1 MMMELNEI
9 LRTAVDRKASD
20 ILLITGLPVS
30 LKIDESIM
38 RLNDTRLSPENT
50 EGLIRQIYGMA
61 NRPINKV
68 LTEQGD
74 DDFSFSVT
82 QLSRFR
88 VNAFKQRGSYSAVI
102 RVLSFELPNR
112 LTLGIP
118 DAVIGLSDRK
128 KGLVLVTGPAG
139 SGKSTT
145 LACMVDH
152 INKTRSAHI
161 ITIEDPIEY
170 LHKHNKSVVTQ
181 RELNVD
187 TISYDEA
194 LRAAMRQAPNV
205 ILLGEMRDYETMRA
219 ALTAAETGHLVIST
233 LHTTGT
239 ASTIDRIVDA
249 FPPSQQAQVRIQL
262 AMILQGVVSQ
272 QLIPKIGGGV
282 APAFE
287 IMIVNNAIRNMIRE
301 GKTHQ
306 IDSVIYSG
314 RSEGMITMD
323 ASICEL
329 TEKGKITVQNAEIFC
344 INPEQVMRKL
354 QKQ

>member
-1 MMMELNEI
+1 MELHEI
-9 LRTAVDRKASD
+9 LRMAVDKKASD
-20 ILLITGLPVS
+20 VLFITGLPVS
-30 LKIDESIM
+30 LKIDESII
-38 RLNDTRLSPENT
+38 RLNDKKLSPEDT
-50 EGLIRQIYGMA
+50 EGMVRQVYGLA
-61 NRPINKV
+61 GRTFNKV
-68 LTEQGD
+68 LAEQGD
-74 DDFSFSVT
+74 DDFSFSVA

-88 VNAFKQRGSYSAVI
+88 VNAFRQRGSYSAVV
-102 RVLSFELPNR
+102 RVLSFELPDR
-112 LTLGIP
+112 VLLGIP
-118 DAVIGLSDRK
+118 DAVIGLADRK

-145 LACMVDH
+145 LACMVNH

-170 LHKHNKSVVTQ
+170 LHRHNKSVVTQ

-187 TISYDEA
+187 TLSYDAA

-205 ILLGEMRDYETMRA
+205 ILLGEMRDYDTIRA

-239 ASTIDRIVDA
+239 ANTIDRIIDA
-249 FPPSQQAQVRIQL
+249 FPPSQQTQVRIQL
-262 AMILQGVVSQ
+262 SMILQGVVSQ
-272 QLIPKIGGGV
+272 QLIPKVGSGV

-287 IMIVNNAIRNMIRE
+287 IMVVNSAIRNMIRE

-306 IDSVIYSG
+306 IDSVIYAG

-329 TEKGKITVQNAEIFC
+329 VEKGRISVQNAEIYS

-354 QKQ
+354 QKQP

>member
-1 MMMELNEI
+1 MELNEI
-9 LRTAVDRKASD
+9 LRMAIDKKASD
-20 ILLITGLPVS
+20 ILIITGLPVS
-30 LKIDESIM
+30 LKIDETII
-38 RLNDTRLSPENT
+38 RLNDKRLTSELT
-50 EGLIRQIYGMA
+50 EALVRQIYGLA
-61 NRPINKV
+61 NRPFNKV
-68 LTEQGD
+68 LAEQGD
-74 DDFSFSVT
+74 DDFSFSVA

-88 VNAFKQRGSYSAVI
+88 VNAFRQRGSYSAVV
-102 RVLSFELPNR
+102 RVLSFELPDR
-112 LTLGIP
+112 LSLGIP

-145 LACMVDH
+145 LACMIDH

-170 LHKHNKSVVTQ
+170 LHKHYRSVVTQ

-187 TISYDEA
+187 TLTYDAA

-205 ILLGEMRDYETMRA
+205 ILLGEMRDYDTMRA

-233 LHTTGT
+233 LHTTGS
-239 ASTIDRIVDA
+239 ANTIDRIVDA
-249 FPPSQQAQVRIQL
+249 FPPSQQPQVRIQL
-262 AMILQGVVSQ
+262 SMILQGVVSQ
-272 QLIPKIGGGV
+272 QLIPKVGSGV

-287 IMIVNNAIRNMIRE
+287 IMIVNNAIRTMIRE

-306 IDSVIYSG
+306 IDSVIYAG

-329 TEKGKITVQNAEIFC
+329 AEKGKISVQNAEIFSV
-344 INPEQVMRKL
+344 NPEQTMRRL
-354 QKQ
+354 QK

>member
-170 LHKHNKSVVTQ
+170 LHKHNKSV
-181 RELNVD
+181 
-187 TISYDEA
+187 
-194 LRAAMRQAPNV
+194 
-205 ILLGEMRDYETMRA
+205 
-219 ALTAAETGHLVIST
+219 
-233 LHTTGT
+233 
-239 ASTIDRIVDA
+239 
-249 FPPSQQAQVRIQL
+249 
-262 AMILQGVVSQ
+262 
-272 QLIPKIGGGV
+272 
-282 APAFE
+282 
-287 IMIVNNAIRNMIRE
+287 
-301 GKTHQ
+301 
-306 IDSVIYSG
+306 
-314 RSEGMITMD
+314 
-323 ASICEL
+323 
-329 TEKGKITVQNAEIFC
+329 
-344 INPEQVMRKL
+344 
-354 QKQ
+354 

>member
-1 MMMELNEI
+1 MELNEI
-9 LRTAVDRKASD
+9 LRTAVEKKASD
-20 ILLITGLPVS
+20 ILFITGLPVS
-30 LKIDESIM
+30 LKIGEAIIRM
-38 RLNDTRLSPENT
+38 NDGRLSPEDT
-50 EGLIRQIYGMA
+50 ERLVRQVYGFA
-61 NRPINKV
+61 NRPFNKV
-68 LTEQGD
+68 LSEQGD

-88 VNAFKQRGSYSAVI
+88 VNAFRQRGSYSAVV
-102 RVLSFELPNR
+102 RVLSFELPDR
-112 LTLGIP
+112 ISLGIP
-118 DAVIGLSDRK
+118 DAVIKLSERN

-161 ITIEDPIEY
+161 ITVEDPIEY
-170 LHKHNKSVVTQ
+170 LHKHGRSVVTQ

-187 TISYDEA
+187 TLSYDTA

-239 ASTIDRIVDA
+239 ANTIDRIIDA
-249 FPPSQQAQVRIQL
+249 FPSSQQAQVRIQL
-262 AMILQGVVSQ
+262 SMILQGVVSQ
-272 QLIPKIGGGV
+272 QLIPKIGNGV

-287 IMIVNNAIRNMIRE
+287 IMIVNSAIRNMIRE

-306 IDSVIYSG
+306 IDSVIYAG
-314 RSEGMITMD
+314 RGEGMITMD

-329 TEKGKITVQNAEIFC
+329 VEKGRISIQNAEIFS
-344 INPEQVMRKL
+344 INPEQLLRKL
-354 QKQ
+354 QKQA

>member
-1 MMMELNEI
+1 MELNEI
-9 LRTAVDRKASD
+9 LRMAIDKKASD
-20 ILLITGLPVS
+20 ILIITGLPVS
-30 LKIDESIM
+30 LKIAETIV
-38 RLNDTRLSPENT
+38 RLNDKKLTSEMT
-50 EGLIRQIYGMA
+50 EAMVRQIYGLA
-61 NRPINKV
+61 NRPFNKV
-68 LTEQGD
+68 LAEQGD
-74 DDFSFSVT
+74 DDFSFSVA

-88 VNAFKQRGSYSAVI
+88 VNAFRQRGSYSAVV
-102 RVLSFELPNR
+102 RALSFELPDR
-112 LTLGIP
+112 LSLGIP

-152 INKTRSAHI
+152 INKTRSSHI

-170 LHKHNKSVVTQ
+170 LHRHNRSVVTQ
-181 RELNVD
+181 RELSVD
-187 TISYDEA
+187 TLSYDAA

-205 ILLGEMRDYETMRA
+205 ILLGEMRDYDTMRA

-233 LHTTGT
+233 LHTTGA

-249 FPPSQQAQVRIQL
+249 FLPSQQPQVRIQL
-262 AMILQGVVSQ
+262 SMILQGVVSQ
-272 QLIPKIGGGV
+272 QLIPKVGSGV

-287 IMIVNNAIRNMIRE
+287 IMIVNSAIRTMIRE

-306 IDSVIYSG
+306 IDSVIYAG
-314 RSEGMITMD
+314 RSEGMTTMD

-329 TEKGKITVQNAEIFC
+329 VEKGKISVQNAEIFS
-344 INPEQVMRKL
+344 INPEQTMRRL
-354 QKQ
+354 QK

>member
-1 MMMELNEI
+1 MELNEI
-9 LRTAVDRKASD
+9 LRMAVDKKASD
-20 ILLITGLPVS
+20 ILFITGLPVS
-30 LKIDESIM
+30 LKIDETII
-38 RLNDTRLSPENT
+38 RLNDRRLTSEMT
-50 EGLIRQIYGMA
+50 EAMVRQIYGLA
-61 NRPINKV
+61 NRPFNKV
-68 LTEQGD
+68 LSEQGD
-74 DDFSFSVT
+74 DDFSFSVA

-88 VNAFKQRGSYSAVI
+88 VNAFRQRGSYSAVV
-102 RVLSFELPNR
+102 RTLSFELPDR
-112 LTLGIP
+112 LSLGIP

-187 TISYDEA
+187 TLSYDAA

-205 ILLGEMRDYETMRA
+205 ILLGEMRDYETIRA

-239 ASTIDRIVDA
+239 ANTIDRIVDA
-249 FPPSQQAQVRIQL
+249 FPPPQQAQVRIQL
-262 AMILQGVVSQ
+262 SMILQGVVSQ
-272 QLIPKIGGGV
+272 QLIPKVGSGV

-287 IMIVNNAIRNMIRE
+287 IMIVNSAIRTMIRE

-306 IDSVIYSG
+306 IDSVIYAG

-329 TEKGKITVQNAEIFC
+329 AEQGKISAQNAEIFS
-344 INPEQVMRKL
+344 INPEQAMRRL
-354 QKQ
+354 QNRS